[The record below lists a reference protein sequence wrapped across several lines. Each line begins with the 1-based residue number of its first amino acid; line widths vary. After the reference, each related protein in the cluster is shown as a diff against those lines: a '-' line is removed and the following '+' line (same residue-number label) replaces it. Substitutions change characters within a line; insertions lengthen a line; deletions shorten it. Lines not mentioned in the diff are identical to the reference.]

1 MFYKFDREALVFKKL
16 SLKFYLKA
24 AGFLTGITILG
35 TSIGVYATYTIVPSR
50 RTVINYDTLVV
61 TGFTEEEYIRYMKE
75 VNIKFPHIVLAQ
87 SMIETGSFSSE
98 IFKHNHNLFGMKEPS
113 SRATVAKGTSRG
125 HAYYDH
131 WTQSVVDYALFQSRY
146 MSHLKSESAYLEYL
160 GKHYAEDPNYVTKVK
175 KLIER
180 ENLEFKID
188 QVW

>member
-1 MFYKFDREALVFKKL
+1 
-16 SLKFYLKA
+16 
-24 AGFLTGITILG
+24 
-35 TSIGVYATYTIVPSR
+35 
-50 RTVINYDTLVV
+50 
-61 TGFTEEEYIRYMKE
+61 MKE

-113 SRATVAKGTSRG
+113 SRATVAKGTKRG